1 VAGLRWHRCTLA
13 GRLTIANLAGPGE
26 GEPVTA
32 GQPAAYPGP
41 AGGRPLGQPAAGAG
55 CDDGQVTQ
63 IPSAG
68 EATAQDQV
76 AALCSDLIRID
87 TTNPGDHSGPGERQ
101 AAEHVAALLA
111 DAGLEP
117 AVLESHPGR
126 ASVVARITGTDPG
139 RPALLIHGHLDVV
152 PADAADWQ
160 VGPFSG
166 ELQDDCIWGRGA
178 VDMKDMDAMILAV
191 VRQRLREGRRP
202 PRDIVLAFLA
212 DEEAGGTW
220 GARWLVDNH
229 AELFEGVTEAVGEV
243 GGFSAT
249 IGGRRIYPIQTAE
262 KGMAWLRLTARGT
275 AGHGSMLQPDNAVTE
290 LAETVA
296 RLGRHE
302 WPVRMTPS
310 VRAFLAEAAAALG
323 IDFTDNAAD
332 EVLAKL
338 GPITRMVG
346 ATLTNTVN
354 PTVLKA
360 GYKVNVVPQAATAD
374 LDGRFLPGHEEEFF
388 AEVDALLGAGVRRE
402 FIHHDVALETTFDG
416 DLAGAMTAALLAED
430 PDASI
435 VPYCLSGGTDAK
447 SFSRLGIR
455 CFGFTPLRLPADL
468 DFSGMFHGVDERVP
482 VEALRFGVRVL
493 DRFLDHC

>member
-1 VAGLRWHRCTLA
+1 M
-13 GRLTIANLAGPGE
+13 I
-26 GEPVTA
+26 
-32 GQPAAYPGP
+32 PA
-41 AGGRPLGQPAAGAG
+41 
-55 CDDGQVTQ
+55 
-63 IPSAG
+63 SG
-68 EATAQDQV
+68 EATAQDEV

-111 DAGLEP
+111 DVGLEA

-126 ASVVARITGTDPG
+126 ASVVARISGTDPA

-152 PADAADWQ
+152 PADAADWR
-160 VGPFSG
+160 VHPFSG
-166 ELQDDCIWGRGA
+166 ELREDCVWGRGA

-202 PRDIVLAFLA
+202 PRDVVLVFPA
-212 DEEAGGTW
+212 DEEAGGTH

-229 AELFEGVTEAVGEV
+229 PGLFEGVTEAIGEV

-262 KGMAWLRLTARGT
+262 KGMAWMRLTARGT

-296 RLGRHE
+296 RIGRHE
-302 WPVRMTPS
+302 WPARMTTS
-310 VRAFLAEAAAALG
+310 VRAFLEEAAAALG
-323 IDFTDNAAD
+323 IDFTREAAGQI
-332 EVLAKL
+332 LAKL
-338 GPITRMVG
+338 GPITRMIG
-346 ATLTNTVN
+346 AALTNTIN
-354 PTVLKA
+354 PTVLRA
-360 GYKVNVVPQAATAD
+360 GYKINVVPQQASAD
-374 LDGRFLPGHEEEFF
+374 VDGRFLPGHEEEFF
-388 AEVDALLGAGVRRE
+388 AEVDGLLGAGVRRE
-402 FIHHDVALETTFDG
+402 FIFHGSALETTFDG
-416 DLAGAMTAALLAED
+416 DLCAAMTAALLAED
-430 PDASI
+430 GDARV

-455 CFGFTPLRLPADL
+455 CFGFAPLRLPAEL
-468 DFSGMFHGVDERVP
+468 DFSAMFHGVDERVP